1 MVTTAT
7 ILIPVDG
14 QAIIHGQKSGRKYV
28 FTPGR
33 RTLTVDDRDVEQLDA
48 RQITVNHCGCGG
60 GEGSISGLVK
70 VFSIELQEV
79 V

>member
-1 MVTTAT
+1 MTIAT

-14 QAIIHGQKSGRKYV
+14 QAIIHGERSGRRYV

-33 RTLTVDDRDVEQLDA
+33 RTLQVDDRDVDALDA
-48 RQITVNHCGCGG
+48 KRITVNMCGCGG
-60 GEGSISGLVK
+60 GEGGISGTVK
-70 VFSIELQEV
+70 VFEISMQEV

>member
-7 ILIPVDG
+7 ILIHVDG
-14 QAIIHGQKSGRKYV
+14 QAIVHGEQSGRKYV

-33 RTLTVDDRDVEQLDA
+33 RILTVDDRDAEQLDA
-48 RQITVNHCGCGG
+48 KWITVNRCGCGS

-70 VFSIELQEV
+70 VFSITMCRK
-79 V
+79 

>member
-7 ILIPVDG
+7 ILIHVDG
-14 QAIIHGQKSGRKYV
+14 QAIVHGERSGRKYV

-48 RQITVNHCGCGG
+48 RQITINQCGCNG

-70 VFSIELQEV
+70 VFSIVTQEV
-79 V
+79 